1 MSNSIMKIDNLK
13 IKMDA
18 EGRYCLNDLHKAA
31 MASNKAVSSQRPGN
45 FLKSSSI
52 NSFVQTLTDATKIAS
67 VVTIKGGREQG
78 TYADELVAIRYA
90 AWIDPVFEIKVYE
103 SFQQSK
109 KSQIE
114 LAQHQ
119 QQREKAR
126 LESRFMNDAIK
137 YSRTDKGQE
146 VKHYHFSNEYDLI
159 NRIALGMSAKQFRV
173 AHGLAAN
180 ESIRD
185 YLSPMEMACITHL
198 QSIDTGLIEA
208 GLSYEQRKSKL
219 SRIYT
224 QRYFGRLCDEVK
236 RLEA

>member
-1 MSNSIMKIDNLK
+1 MNQIMKIDNLN
-13 IKMDA
+13 IKTDA
-18 EGRYCLNDLHKAA
+18 EGRYCLNDLHRAA
-31 MASNKAVSSQRPGN
+31 GREKRHSPSYWLANQQTADLIAELSDTGIPVSTQ
-45 FLKSSSI
+45 
-52 NSFVQTLTDATKIAS
+52 
-67 VVTIKGGREQG
+67 KGGRGQG
-78 TYADELVAIRYA
+78 TYVCKELVYAYAMWISTTFHLKVIRAYDA
-90 AWIDPVFEIKVYE
+90 LVNNQV
-103 SFQQSK
+103 
-109 KSQIE
+109 E

-126 LESRFMNDAIK
+126 LESRFMNDAIRH
-137 YSRTDKGQE
+137 SRTDRGQE

-159 NRIALGMSAKQFRV
+159 NRIALGMTAKQFRIN
-173 AHGLAAN
+173 HGIAAN

-208 GLSYEQRKSKL
+208 GLSYEQRKARL

-224 QRYFGRLCDEVK
+224 QRYFGRLCDEIK

>member
-1 MSNSIMKIDNLK
+1 MQMMKIDNLK
-13 IKMDA
+13 IKTDA

-31 MASNKAVSSQRPGN
+31 IASLKASTGQKPGN
-45 FLKSSSI
+45 FLKSSTI
-52 NSFVQTLTDATKIAS
+52 NAFVQALTDATKRAS

-103 SFQQSK
+103 TFQQSK
-109 KSQIE
+109 KSQIV

-126 LESRFMNDAIK
+126 IESRFMNDAIK
-137 YSRTDKGQE
+137 YSRTDCGKE

-159 NRIALGMSAKQFRV
+159 NRIALGMTAKQFRV
-173 AHGLAAN
+173 NHGIAAN

-198 QSIDTGLIEA
+198 QNIDTGLIEA
-208 GLSYEQRKSKL
+208 GLSYEQRKARL

-224 QRYFGRLCDEVK
+224 QRYFGRLCDEIK

>member
-1 MSNSIMKIDNLK
+1 MSNSIMKIDSLE
-13 IKMDA
+13 IKTDA
-18 EGRYCLNDLHKAA
+18 EGRYCLNDLHKA
-31 MASNKAVSSQRPGN
+31 SGGDNKNRPSLWLANDHSQKLVAELEAGN
-45 FLKSSSI
+45 P
-52 NSFVQTLTDATKIAS
+52 ATKPIN
-67 VVTIKGGREQG
+67 TMKGRGITG
-78 TYADELVAIRYA
+78 TYVCKELVYSYAMWISPAFQLKVIRAY
-90 AWIDPVFEIKVYE
+90 D
-103 SFQQSK
+103 SLMNN
-109 KSQIE
+109 QIE

-126 LESRFMNDAIK
+126 LESRFINDAIK

>member
-1 MSNSIMKIDNLK
+1 MQMMKIDNLK
-13 IKMDA
+13 IKTDA

-31 MASNKAVSSQRPGN
+31 MAIGNALPSQRPGN
-45 FLKSSSI
+45 FLKSATI
-52 NSFVQTLTDATKIAS
+52 TGFVQALGDATKRAS

-103 SFQQSK
+103 TFQQHKQSLVD
-109 KSQIE
+109 
-114 LAQHQ
+114 LAKHE

-126 LESRFMNDAIK
+126 LESRYLNDAVK
-137 YSRTDKGQE
+137 HSRTDCGKE

-159 NRIALGMSAKQFRV
+159 NRIALGMTAKQFRIN
-173 AHGLAAN
+173 HGIPAN

-185 YLSPMEMACITHL
+185 YLSPMELSCITHL
-198 QSIDTGLIEA
+198 QNIDTGLIEA
-208 GLSYEQRKSKL
+208 DLTYEQRKAKL

-224 QRYFGRLCDEVK
+224 QRYFGRLCDEIK